1 MTRRVYDDKIYLE
14 RHVMSRP
21 HENMK
26 LDLTVFY
33 MRGNPVELT
42 ERIAVAIREAIAGLG
57 HAQLT
62 LVEHTGADCGDAD
75 CKLLHR

>member
-1 MTRRVYDDKIYLE
+1 VTSRVYDDKIYLE
-14 RHVMSRP
+14 RHLMSKP
-21 HENMK
+21 HESMK

-42 ERIAVAIREAIAGLG
+42 ERIAVAIREVLAGHG

-62 LVEHTGADCGDAD
+62 LVDHTRPGLRRCR
-75 CKLLHR
+75 L

>member
-1 MTRRVYDDKIYLE
+1 VIRRVYDDKLQLE
-14 RHVMSRP
+14 KHVMSKI

-33 MRGNPVELT
+33 MHGNPLELT
-42 ERIAVAIREAIAGLG
+42 ERIAVALREALAGHG

-62 LVEHTGADCGDAD
+62 LVDHTGPDCGDVD

>member
-1 MTRRVYDDKIYLE
+1 MRRVYDDRVRLE
-14 RHVMSRP
+14 NHVMANN

-33 MRGNPVELT
+33 LHGNPMELY
-42 ERIAVAIREAIAGLG
+42 ERIAVALREALAGHG

-62 LVEHTGADCGDAD
+62 MVDHTGPDCGDAD